1 MGDAFSVP
9 FILSWLGMYA
19 RREEEYM
26 LPSAAVD
33 PLELL
38 VALVNLDLSI
48 SDYFNNIKK
57 LFYFFCF
64 KYPLSMD
71 GVGVSRHKE
80 SHNRRVERRLLKVHF
95 SRAGGGV
102 DAHPLHPSPRS
113 APDASLAFRTLSL
126 LYLTSSSGISV
137 MSLAE

>member
-64 KYPLSMD
+64 KYPLSTD
-71 GVGVSRHKE
+71 YRNGVGVSRHKE

-95 SRAGGGV
+95 SSAGGC
-102 DAHPLHPSPRS
+102 APPAPSP
-113 APDASLAFRTLSL
+113 
-126 LYLTSSSGISV
+126 
-137 MSLAE
+137 